1 MSTISISRTHSLGL
15 DGARRAASDVAD
27 RLHREF
33 GVATRHDGDTIWVEG
48 RGVTG
53 RLDALPD
60 QVHVE
65 ARLSLTARPFRRL
78 LRREIES
85 ELDRLTS

>member
-1 MSTISISRTHSLGL
+1 MSTISISRPHTLGL
-15 DGARRAASDVAD
+15 DGARQAADDVAD
-27 RLHREF
+27 RLRREF
-33 GVATRHDGDTIWVEG
+33 GVTTRRDGDTVWVEG
-48 RGVTG
+48 RGVSG
-53 RLDALPD
+53 RLAASADE
-60 QVHVE
+60 VRVE